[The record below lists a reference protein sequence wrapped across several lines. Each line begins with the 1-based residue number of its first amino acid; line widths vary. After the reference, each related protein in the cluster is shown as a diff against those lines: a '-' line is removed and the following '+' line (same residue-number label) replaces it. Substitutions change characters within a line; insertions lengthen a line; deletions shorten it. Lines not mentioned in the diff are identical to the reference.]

1 MLLKFCFV
9 SFSFILYHCVSFSF
23 FLFHL
28 VSCCVSLFDFV
39 ALCRIVWLSCRF
51 CNCIRIICVL
61 SPKQQFHLEQLE
73 SMKKKV
79 LKMKMKPCLGKMCPF
94 RRCVTGAHQGYCCGR
109 CRLQSGGHGPKCMMI
124 LTMKAK
130 ENQKKSFGSL
140 KGDEEMKRKAQL
152 FQGWCVLFKALCYV
166 VYVKFTGRAWCGSW
180 QHSWARGWVL
190 SMPHASKHLCKQMYC
205 GVVLD
210 FSR

>member
-1 MLLKFCFV
+1 MILQYFDVCMFDTLSDVLPLNYLFAADPEHQRKEIEGSSNDNLVILYNVCCVILFHFV
-9 SFSFILYHCVSFSF
+9 SFCFIVYHCVSFCL

-39 ALCRIVWLSCRF
+39 ALCRIVSLSCRF

-61 SPKQQFHLEQLE
+61 SLKQQFHLEQME

-130 ENQKKSFGSL
+130 ENQKKAL
-140 KGDEEMKRKAQL
+140 AALRVMKK
-152 FQGWCVLFKALCYV
+152 
-166 VYVKFTGRAWCGSW
+166 
-180 QHSWARGWVL
+180 
-190 SMPHASKHLCKQMYC
+190 
-205 GVVLD
+205 
-210 FSR
+210 